1 MSEPIGPHL
10 STPAELQARL
20 SADREGTPFLVY
32 RDGAQRQVIHR
43 LPAAAERITIG
54 RSADCDVGLAWDP
67 DVSRVH
73 AQLERVG
80 PAWVLV
86 DDGLSRNGSFVGGER
101 VAGRRRLRDGDRLCF
116 GETPM
121 IYRAPASGEQASTRN
136 VLATGRAVAVT
147 PTQHRILVALCRP
160 VRDSPFGTPAPNR
173 AIAAE
178 LHLSVDAVKSQL
190 RTLFERFGLEALPQN
205 EKRAR
210 LAALALMQGIV
221 TMRD

>member
-1 MSEPIGPHL
+1 
-10 STPAELQARL
+10 
-20 SADREGTPFLVY
+20 
-32 RDGAQRQVIHR
+32 
-43 LPAAAERITIG
+43 
-54 RSADCDVGLAWDP
+54 
-67 DVSRVH
+67 
-73 AQLERVG
+73 
-80 PAWVLV
+80 
-86 DDGLSRNGSFVGGER
+86 
-101 VAGRRRLRDGDRLCF
+101 
-116 GETPM
+116 
-121 IYRAPASGEQASTRN
+121 
-136 VLATGRAVAVT
+136 
-147 PTQHRILVALCRP
+147 